1 MRTYLPIIAFVVA
14 AAVARGG
21 LAAEN
26 PTAVRLARDVCS
38 KCHGKDGISPSSLFP
53 HLAGQQAVYLD
64 NQLRQ
69 FRNRGRSDPHA
80 QSYMWGIA
88 GPLSDS
94 DIKALAQY
102 YAGKAPA
109 PGVPSGRSAL
119 PEKGKAI
126 AEVGVEE
133 RDIPACISCHGKLAK
148 GQGPVPRL
156 AGQHRDYL
164 FRQIKDFRSTVRE
177 GDTMHENAKAITDE
191 EALALAAFFSSL

>member
-14 AAVARGG
+14 AAAPPSG

-26 PTAVRLARDVCS
+26 PTAVKLVREVCS
-38 KCHGKDGISPSSLFP
+38 KCHGQEGLSPSSLVP

-80 QSYMWGIA
+80 QSQMWGIA
-88 GPLSDS
+88 GPLSNA
-94 DIKALAQY
+94 DIKAVADH
-102 YAGKAPA
+102 YAAKP
-109 PGVPSGRSAL
+109 PPPPVPSDRPPL
-119 PEKGKAI
+119 LEKGKAI
-126 AEVGVEE
+126 AQDGVDA
-133 RDIPACISCHGKLAK
+133 RDIPACLSCHGKQAK
-148 GQGPVPRL
+148 GMGPIPRL

-164 FRQIKDFRSTVRE
+164 FRQIKDFRSSVRE

-191 EALALAAFFSSL
+191 EAQALAIFFSSL

>member
-14 AAVARGG
+14 AAVARTG
-21 LAAEN
+21 LATEN

-94 DIKALAQY
+94 TIKALAEY

-109 PGVPSGRSAL
+109 PGVPGGRAL
-119 PEKGKAI
+119 TEKGKAI

-191 EALALAAFFSSL
+191 EALALATFFSSL

>member
-1 MRTYLPIIAFVVA
+1 MRTYLPIVAFVVA
-14 AAVARGG
+14 AAVARTG
-21 LAAEN
+21 LATEN

-94 DIKALAQY
+94 TIKALAEY

-109 PGVPSGRSAL
+109 PGVPGGRTLA
-119 PEKGKAI
+119 EKGKAI

-191 EALALAAFFSSL
+191 EALALATFFSSL

>member
-69 FRNRGRSDPHA
+69 YRNRGRSDPHA

-94 DIKALAQY
+94 DIKALAEY

-109 PGVPSGRSAL
+109 PGVPSDRTLA
-119 PEKGKAI
+119 EKGKAI

-148 GQGPVPRL
+148 GQGPIPRL
-156 AGQHRDYL
+156 ASQHQDYL

-191 EALALAAFFSSL
+191 EALALATFFSSL